1 MGRGLTKQDYLKSG
15 AGTDNDLDVAQRLG
29 VSRQAV
35 SAMRRKHG
43 IASASERGVAERKL
57 LLDKATALSAQGMPI
72 SDICKVLGMNPWSFR
87 KAEEENRI
95 KLPRHQGNR
104 DRKYT
109 DAMILSS
116 IRSSRTMAAAAIK
129 LGMNQP
135 GIYAAIHN
143 RGLDAKV
150 SELLDA
156 KGCRTFANGARYPA
170 NRKPNKK

>member
-1 MGRGLTKQDYLKSG
+1 MKRTKQDFLRAG
-15 AGTDNDLDVAQRLG
+15 AGAKTDYEVAEVLG
-29 VSRQAV
+29 VTHQAV
-35 SAMRRKHG
+35 SAFRRKHG
-43 IASASERGVAERKL
+43 ISSVTDRSEVTRSAAFRRAQELSAEGLSVTEIAATLDIHYQTLMRAERE
-57 LLDKATALSAQGMPI
+57 AG
-72 SDICKVLGMNPWSFR
+72 
-87 KAEEENRI
+87 I
-95 KLPRHQGNR
+95 KLPRYQGNR

-109 DAMILSS
+109 DSMILAA

-135 GIYAAIHN
+135 GIYAAINN